1 MKSFFALLNYTK
13 DVFVIKI
20 SLLALTLMASNAM
33 ACPDLTG
40 TYVSPAKQRM
50 VLDQTQ
56 CTDISVASKDI
67 NQKLALNNQYV
78 VVQEDADMV
87 ASGRGVFN
95 GDILVLEVQVKYKV
109 LPPLP
114 RMLIPV
120 RAVNKYTQ
128 MMDGNLQEIS
138 TIYNDTNGVITSG
151 KTLYKKQLN

>member
-1 MKSFFALLNYTK
+1 VK
-13 DVFVIKI
+13 KI
-20 SLLALTLMASNAM
+20 SLLAFALLSTTAF

-40 TYVSPAKQRM
+40 SYVSPAKQRI

-56 CTDISVASKDI
+56 CTDIAVASKDI

-78 VVQEDADMV
+78 VVQEDSDIV
-87 ASGRGVFN
+87 AQGRGAFN

-128 MMDGNLQEIS
+128 LMDGNLQEVS

-151 KTLYKKQLN
+151 KTIYKKQLN

>member
-1 MKSFFALLNYTK
+1 MH
-13 DVFVIKI
+13 
-20 SLLALTLMASNAM
+20 
-33 ACPDLTG
+33 
-40 TYVSPAKQRM
+40 RH
-50 VLDQTQ
+50 
-56 CTDISVASKDI
+56 ASKDI

-78 VVQEDADMV
+78 VVQEDSDIV
-87 ASGRGVFN
+87 AQGRGAFN

-128 MMDGNLQEIS
+128 LMDGNLQEVS

-151 KTLYKKQLN
+151 KTIYKKQLN

>member
-1 MKSFFALLNYTK
+1 MK
-13 DVFVIKI
+13 KI
-20 SLLALTLMASNAM
+20 SLLALALLSSTAF

-40 TYVSPAKQRM
+40 SYISPSKQRI

-56 CTDISVASKDI
+56 CTDIAVASKDI

-78 VVQEDADMV
+78 VVQEDSDIV
-87 ASGRGVFN
+87 AQGRGAFN

-128 MMDGNLQEIS
+128 LMDGNLQEVS

-151 KTLYKKQLN
+151 KTIYKKQLN

>member
-1 MKSFFALLNYTK
+1 MK
-13 DVFVIKI
+13 KI
-20 SLLALTLMASNAM
+20 SLLALALLSSTAF

-40 TYVSPAKQRM
+40 SYVSPSKQRI

-56 CTDISVASKDI
+56 CTDIAVASKDI

-78 VVQEDADMV
+78 VVQEDSDIV
-87 ASGRGVFN
+87 AQGRGAFN

-128 MMDGNLQEIS
+128 LMDGNLQEVS

-151 KTLYKKQLN
+151 KTIYKKQLN

>member
-1 MKSFFALLNYTK
+1 MKKN
-13 DVFVIKI
+13 
-20 SLLALTLMASNAM
+20 SLLALALLSTNAF

-40 TYVSPAKQRM
+40 SYVSPAKQRI

-56 CTDISVASKDI
+56 CTDIAVASKDI

-78 VVQEDADMV
+78 VVQEDSDIV
-87 ASGRGVFN
+87 AQGRGAFN

-128 MMDGNLQEIS
+128 LMDGNLQEVS

-151 KTLYKKQLN
+151 KTIYKKQLN

>member
-1 MKSFFALLNYTK
+1 MK
-13 DVFVIKI
+13 KI
-20 SLLALTLMASNAM
+20 ALLALALLATNAF

-40 TYVSPAKQRM
+40 SYVGPAKQRI

-56 CTDISVASKDI
+56 CTDIAVTSKDI

-87 ASGRGVFN
+87 AQGRGAFN

-128 MMDGNLQEIS
+128 LPDGNLQEHS
-138 TIYNDTNGVITSG
+138 TIYNDTNGVITAG
-151 KTLYKKQLN
+151 KTLYKKQAF

>member
-1 MKSFFALLNYTK
+1 MK
-13 DVFVIKI
+13 KI
-20 SLLALTLMASNAM
+20 SLLAFALLSTTAF

-40 TYVSPAKQRM
+40 SYVSPAKQRI

-56 CTDISVASKDI
+56 CTDIAVASKDI

-78 VVQEDADMV
+78 VVQEDSDIV
-87 ASGRGVFN
+87 AQGRGAFN

-128 MMDGNLQEIS
+128 LMDGNLQEVS

-151 KTLYKKQLN
+151 KTIYKKQLN

>member
-1 MKSFFALLNYTK
+1 MKKWTLLT
-13 DVFVIKI
+13 
-20 SLLALTLMASNAM
+20 LALMTTKAF

-40 TYVSPAKQRM
+40 TYVSPAKQRI

-56 CTDISVASKDI
+56 CTEIAVASKDI
-67 NQKLALNNQYV
+67 NQKLTLNNQYV

-87 ASGRGVFN
+87 AQGRGTFN
-95 GDILVLEVQVKYKV
+95 GDVLVLEVQVKYKI

-128 MMDGNLQEIS
+128 LPDGNLQELS

-151 KTLYKKQLN
+151 KTLYKKQAF

>member
-1 MKSFFALLNYTK
+1 VK
-13 DVFVIKI
+13 KI
-20 SLLALTLMASNAM
+20 SLLALALLSSTAF

-40 TYVSPAKQRM
+40 SYISPSKQRI

-56 CTDISVASKDI
+56 CTDIAVASKDI

-78 VVQEDADMV
+78 VVQEDSDIV
-87 ASGRGVFN
+87 AQGRGAFN

-128 MMDGNLQEIS
+128 LMDGNLQEVS

-151 KTLYKKQLN
+151 KTIYKKQLN

>member
-1 MKSFFALLNYTK
+1 VK
-13 DVFVIKI
+13 KI
-20 SLLALTLMASNAM
+20 SLLALALLSSTAF

-40 TYVSPAKQRM
+40 SYVSPSKQRI

-56 CTDISVASKDI
+56 CTDIAVASKDI

-78 VVQEDADMV
+78 VVQEDSDIV
-87 ASGRGVFN
+87 AQGRGAFN

-128 MMDGNLQEIS
+128 LMDGNLQEVS

-151 KTLYKKQLN
+151 KTIYKKQLN